1 MALLDNNAK
10 TPKTH
15 THKKKSDDHSLP
27 GTKVITRHEHIY
39 KHSLIALDMYIK
51 YVVMHALF
59 CTQRQNSWVK
69 NRVVKRR
76 YGGRERGMWWFA
88 LSPGSN
94 WHQHRMFTRPGNGVW
109 GWAKAQPYRHI
120 TELCFACCLLLIHWS
135 CNAKHF
141 LHQSQRSLVNATTG
155 WFELCPILKLHS
167 KTTTRIIEHW

>member
-15 THKKKSDDHSLP
+15 THKKKNDDHSLP

-76 YGGRERGMWWFA
+76 YGGERERDVMICTKSRFKLASTPNVHASRQWGLGMGESSA
-88 LSPGSN
+88 VQTY
-94 WHQHRMFTRPGNGVW
+94 H
-109 GWAKAQPYRHI
+109 
-120 TELCFACCLLLIHWS
+120 
-135 CNAKHF
+135 
-141 LHQSQRSLVNATTG
+141 
-155 WFELCPILKLHS
+155 
-167 KTTTRIIEHW
+167 